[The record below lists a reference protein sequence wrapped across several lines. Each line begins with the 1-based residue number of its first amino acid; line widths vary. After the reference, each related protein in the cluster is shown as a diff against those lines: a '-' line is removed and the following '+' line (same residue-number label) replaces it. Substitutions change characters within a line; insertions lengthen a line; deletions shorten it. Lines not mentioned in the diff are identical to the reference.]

1 MGHHDR
7 YVAAIAAYSPLDIML
22 ADIAVRIQLS
32 PTDYLLAIQHY
43 NAIAEWID
51 NKESPLHGLVEL
63 FYTQGGFL
71 INATVAR
78 HSTDDEFDID
88 GVSQLALR
96 AGIDPEQAL
105 VLLHQSIRRERGSRY
120 YDKVERKTRCS
131 TVNYDKMHLD
141 VTPAVRIQGR
151 DHASLIF
158 HSKPEDPQEPK
169 LTLHAN
175 PFGFG
180 EWFKAMTPPDP
191 AFGQFFEK
199 RSLDYAR
206 VRARQ
211 RMLMEEKAET
221 LPVPDQLP
229 AYQKS
234 LAVISLQLEKR
245 HRNLGY
251 DRRHPK
257 LRRPP
262 SVLQSYYNAR
272 HANQTRTLSDELI
285 HQVGCKITIF
295 EAAVRENRRVQ
306 EFNPACEYRRDELTD
321 RWPATMHDQRVYL
334 DELVNFS
341 TKLHR
346 LKRGVPL
353 DVMQEI
359 LADLFGEKPTGAAI
373 EQQVQ
378 QRASDRSAGVSLYVP
393 RSTVIPPL
401 GAMAAPAI
409 ARAAPRNTFFGD

>member
-1 MGHHDR
+1 MGHFDR
-7 YVAAIAAYSPLDIML
+7 FATDIAAYSPLDIML

-32 PTDYLLAIQHY
+32 PTDYALAIQHY

-51 NKESPLHGLVEL
+51 NKDSPLHGLVEL

-71 INATVAR
+71 IGATIAR

-88 GVSQLALR
+88 GVSQLALQ
-96 AGIDPEQAL
+96 ASIDPEQAL
-105 VLLHQSIRRERGSRY
+105 SLLHQSIARERGSRY

-141 VTPAVRIQGR
+141 VTPAVRIAGR

-158 HSKPEDPQEPK
+158 HSKPEEPSEPK
-169 LTLHAN
+169 LSLHAN
-175 PFGFG
+175 PFGFAQ
-180 EWFKAMTPPDP
+180 WFKAMTPPDP
-191 AFGQFFEK
+191 SFGRFFEK

-206 VRARQ
+206 ARAHQ
-211 RMLMEEKAET
+211 RFLEQKAET
-221 LPVPDQLP
+221 VPVPDQMP

-234 LAVISLQLEKR
+234 MAVISLQLEKR
-245 HRNLGY
+245 WRNLGY

-262 SVLQSYYNAR
+262 SVLVSYYNAR
-272 HANQTRTLSDELI
+272 HANQTRTLADELI
-285 HQVGCKITIF
+285 HQVGAKIVIF

-306 EFNPACEYRRDELTD
+306 EFNPACEYRKDELTD
-321 RWPATMHDQRVYL
+321 RWPATAHDQRVFL

-341 TKLHR
+341 TKLHH
-346 LKRGVPL
+346 LKRGAPL
-353 DVMQEI
+353 DIMQEI
-359 LADLFGEKPTGAAI
+359 LSDLFGEKPTGAAI
-373 EQQVQ
+373 EQQVR
-378 QRASDRSAGVSLYVP
+378 QRVSDRNSGVSLFVP
-393 RSTVIPPL
+393 RTAAVPPL
-401 GAMAAPAI
+401 GTMAAPAI